1 MLDLSECDLNKL
13 YSILSH
19 SHYIN
24 HPAFQNIKHHLINM
38 ENTKSKFEIEEILGN
53 SNDLIHNIL

>member
-1 MLDLSECDLNKL
+1 MLDLNECDFNKL

-19 SHYIN
+19 YHYIN

-38 ENTKSKFEIEEILGN
+38 EKTKLKFEIEEILGY
-53 SNDLIHNIL
+53 SH